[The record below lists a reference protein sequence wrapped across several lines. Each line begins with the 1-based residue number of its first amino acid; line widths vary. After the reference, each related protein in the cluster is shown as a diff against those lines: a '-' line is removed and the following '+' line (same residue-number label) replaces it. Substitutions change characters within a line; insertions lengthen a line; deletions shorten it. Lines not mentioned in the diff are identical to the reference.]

1 MRRISLSIFCVVL
14 LGVLAVPAT
23 AGTAVKSKVKVLF
36 ATDEAHGQIGVYA
49 KLKTTLP
56 CKEPKRK
63 FILFNQDGKV
73 DAMSGYSDAFII
85 TDKVALGDT
94 VQMKATTGTLNDNGE
109 VIKCKGSISK
119 DFEIT
124 ELEDGG

>member
-1 MRRISLSIFCVVL
+1 MRRISLSILCVVA
-14 LGVLAVPAT
+14 LGALVVPAS
-23 AGTAVKSKVKVLF
+23 AGTAVKSKVKILF
-36 ATDEAHGQIGVYA
+36 ATDEAHGQIGVYG

-56 CKEPKRK
+56 CKGPKRK
-63 FILFNQDGKV
+63 FILFNEDGKV
-73 DAMSGYSDAFII
+73 DQVTGLSDAFII

-119 DFEIT
+119 EFQIN
-124 ELEDGG
+124 ELENGG